1 MCTTKYYMISAT
13 TSIRL
18 RPDLRQQLE
27 RAAQRAGLGR
37 NTLVVQALR
46 KFLQPDFQAS
56 LSKKARRQSLAASK
70 HEPDWERVAE
80 LDPWPSPSHRNRK

>member
-1 MCTTKYYMISAT
+1 MCTTKYYMLSTT

-27 RAAQRAGLGR
+27 RAAQRTGLGR

-56 LSKKARRQSLAASK
+56 LSEKARRQSLAASK

-80 LDPWPSPSHRNRK
+80 LDPWPSPSNRNRK

>member
-1 MCTTKYYMISAT
+1 MLSAT

-18 RPDLRQQLE
+18 RQDLRQQLE

-37 NTLVVQALR
+37 NTLIVQALR

-56 LSKKARRQSLAASK
+56 LSKKARRQSIAASK

-80 LDPWPSPSHRNRK
+80 LDPWPPPSHRNRK